1 MFFTGKSSIS
11 GPWLPVYWR
20 VDFQTSDPL
29 HQLYG
34 SGSTEVQTFIT
45 MATCR
50 TMRIHGRSTLGAE
63 TRSQSPYGPY
73 GWMVETMGNPL
84 KPWENHG
91 KSIDNMGV
99 SENSES
105 HLTGKYGL
113 HIYDIHSLAG

>member
-1 MFFTGKSSIS
+1 MGDQRWGLRRDLKA
-11 GPWLPVYWR
+11 PM
-20 VDFQTSDPL
+20 DP
-29 HQLYG
+29 
-34 SGSTEVQTFIT
+34 
-45 MATCR
+45 MD
-50 TMRIHGRSTLGAE
+50 
-63 TRSQSPYGPY
+63 
-73 GWMVETMGNPL
+73 GWL